1 MSRLTGPVA
10 AGLYSSDMRP
20 LFIGGWAALSLAFV
34 RLASA
39 QSIALAPYAA
49 GLSSPVDVVAPADGS
64 GRIFVVEQGGLIRI
78 HDGTQVLPTPFLD
91 LTPFVISGGEQGL
104 LGMAFHPAYPAT
116 PFFFVNYTCAAGS
129 PDCPQVGYTIIARYT
144 VSADPN
150 VADPASRRVLLVI
163 TQPFPNHNAG
173 DLKFGPDGYL
183 WIPMGDGGSSNDPA
197 CIAQR
202 DNALLG
208 KILRIDV
215 NQNVNNPPFYGI
227 PPDNPYV
234 GPGDPRDEVY
244 ARGVRNPFRFSFD
257 RLTGDMFIGD
267 VGQDAREEV
276 DFKAAGTGAAGNY
289 GWKIMEGTL
298 CTGDTGNCP
307 PTVPPCNSPVFTL
320 PILEYDHSLG
330 DCAIIGGF
338 RYRGT
343 QVPGLPG
350 IYLYSDNCSGRI
362 RAGTE
367 GPPGTW
373 TPSILLDEAAPPLN
387 ISSFGE
393 DPAGELYVT
402 ALNTGTVYRI
412 VSGGPT
418 ALSVDD
424 VTVAE
429 GDTGGV
435 NAVFT
440 VSLTAAVAQT
450 VTVDYATAD
459 GTAVAGAD
467 YAAVSGTLT
476 FPPGTVTRTITVPIL
491 SDVLDEDD
499 ETFTLNLSN
508 PVNATITDGQGLG
521 TITDDDP
528 LPFLFAG
535 DCAVIEG
542 NSGPTP
548 CAFTVLLV
556 PVSGRT
562 VTVDYATADGTATAG
577 SDYLPA
583 AGTLTFPP
591 GTTQQPVDVS
601 VLGDVVPELDE
612 SFFVNLS
619 APVNATVDDA
629 QGTGTIVD
637 DDGVSLSSVEVS
649 HGTRIEADMAGGT
662 PDLYRISQRPLGSYE
677 VIIEGLSGDI
687 VPGLL
692 LERLAGDNVT
702 VLQTAVPEGTGSVL
716 AMRWENTVPA
726 TVNNQTIRLRSPDC
740 GSGCGVDDVYTLR
753 VYDTS
758 PSVARF
764 NNSGTQV
771 TVVIVQN
778 PRAQTLNGHIHFWSV
793 AGSLLVTEPFT
804 LGPQATVV
812 VNTSSLPALE
822 GQAGS
827 ITVSH
832 DGPYGGIAGK
842 TVALEPATGFSFDSP
857 LESRPH

>member
-1 MSRLTGPVA
+1 ML
-10 AGLYSSDMRP
+10 
-20 LFIGGWAALSLAFV
+20 LAV
-34 RLASA
+34 CRLAGA
-39 QSIALAPYAA
+39 QSIALAPYAT
-49 GLSSPVDVVAPADGS
+49 GLSSPVEVVAPADGS
-64 GRIFVVEQGGLIRI
+64 GRIFVVEQGGLIRV

-91 LTPFVISGGEQGL
+91 LTSFVTFGGEQGL
-104 LGMAFHPAYPAT
+104 LGVALHPNFPAT
-116 PFFFVNYTCAAGS
+116 PFFFVNYTCEGGS
-129 PDCPQVGYTIIARYT
+129 PDCTATQNGDTIIARYS
-144 VSADPN
+144 VSANPN
-150 VADPASRRVLLVI
+150 VADPASRRVMLVI
-163 TQPFPNHNAG
+163 NQPFANHNAG

-183 WIPMGDGGSSNDPA
+183 WIPMGDGGSANDPG
-197 CIAQR
+197 CVAQR
-202 DNALLG
+202 DQTLLG

-227 PPDNPYV
+227 PPDNPYI

-244 ARGVRNPFRFSFD
+244 ARGLRNPFRFSFD

-267 VGQDAREEV
+267 VGQGAREEV
-276 DFKAAGTGAAGNY
+276 DFTAAGAGAADNY

-298 CTGDTGNCP
+298 CTGNDGNCP
-307 PTVPPCNSPVFTL
+307 PTVPPCNSPSFTL
-320 PILEYDHSLG
+320 PILEYDHSQG

-373 TPSILLDEAAPPLN
+373 TSSLLLDASSPPLN
-387 ISSFGE
+387 ISGFGE
-393 DPAGELYVT
+393 DAAGELYVA

-418 ALSVDD
+418 ELSVGD
-424 VTVAE
+424 VVVTE
-429 GDTGGV
+429 GDAGGA

-440 VSLTAAVAQT
+440 VSLSAAVAPT
-450 VTVDYATAD
+450 VTVEYATAD

-476 FPPGTVTRTITVPIL
+476 FPPGTVTRTISVPVFG
-491 SDVLDEDD
+491 DVLDEDD
-499 ETFTLNLSN
+499 ETLFLNLSA
-508 PVNATITDGQGLG
+508 PVNATIADGQAVG

-542 NSGPTP
+542 DVGFTP

-556 PVSGRT
+556 PVSGRA
-562 VTVDYATADGTATAG
+562 VTVNYATADGTATAG
-577 SDYLPA
+577 IDYIAA
-583 AGTLTFPP
+583 AGGLTFPP
-591 GTTQQPVDVS
+591 GTTQQPVGVS
-601 VLGDVVPELDE
+601 VVGDLVTELDE
-612 SFFVNLS
+612 SFFLNLS
-619 APVNATVDDA
+619 SEANATVADG

-637 DDGVSLSSVEVS
+637 DDSVSLSLIEVS

-677 VIIEGLSGDI
+677 VAVDGLSGDV

-702 VLQTAVPEGTGSVL
+702 VLQTAVPEGAGSAL
-716 AMRWENTVPA
+716 SLRWENTVPA
-726 TVNNQTIRLRSPDC
+726 TVNNQHIRLRSPDC
-740 GSGCGVDDVYTLR
+740 GTDCGADDVYTLS
-753 VYDTS
+753 VFDTS

-764 NNSGTQV
+764 NNSGSQV

-778 PRAQTLNGHIHFWSV
+778 PRTQTLAGHIHFWSV
-793 AGSLLVTEPFT
+793 AGVLLLSQPFT
-804 LGPQATVV
+804 LGDRATLVL
-812 VNTSSLPALE
+812 NTSSLAALQ

-827 ITVSH
+827 ITVAH

-857 LESRPH
+857 LEPRPH